1 MVLRTNRS
9 QRLPRGDMSQSDP
22 ELGRVQRYKDIVL
35 QYEALDEE
43 IDALIMQY
51 DGMSENMPPD
61 AYSRYRDLA
70 RQRDELFNEMRTLE
84 QQLDIGQDSEHSE

>member
-1 MVLRTNRS
+1 
-9 QRLPRGDMSQSDP
+9 MSQSDP